1 MDDKVIQSH
10 LTWFGTLYE
19 CNAKVYFVLGP
30 YCCPMSL
37 LPGQYHLFRSDGH
50 KVGVSI
56 GRVGQESNVV

>member
-1 MDDKVIQSH
+1 MDDEVIQSH

-50 KVGVSI
+50 KAGVSI
-56 GRVGQESNVV
+56 GRAGQESNVV